1 MSWKRV
7 LISIAPPV
15 VAAAI
20 GGAASRDAPRVYRRL
35 DKPSWAPP
43 EWAFGPVW
51 TALYAANGV
60 AGWRLATRAGG
71 GVAAVHVGQLALNAS
86 WTPLFFGLGKRKP
99 ALAVSAALTAAV
111 AAEIG
116 LLARRDIVGAAL
128 LVPYCAWS
136 AFATAL
142 TASVSDPPR

>member
-7 LISIAPPV
+7 LVSIAPPV

-20 GGAASRDAPRVYRRL
+20 GGAAAREAPRVYRRV
-35 DKPSWAPP
+35 DKPAWAPP

-60 AGWRLATRAGG
+60 AGWRLATRADHR
-71 GVAAVHVGQLALNAS
+71 VAAIHVGQLALNAS
-86 WTPLFFGLGKRKP
+86 WTPLFFGLRKRKP
-99 ALAVSAALTAAV
+99 ALVVSAALTAAV
-111 AAEIG
+111 AAEIV
-116 LLARRDIVGAAL
+116 LLARRDMLSAAL

-136 AFATAL
+136 GFATAL
-142 TASVSDPPR
+142 TASVSDPSR